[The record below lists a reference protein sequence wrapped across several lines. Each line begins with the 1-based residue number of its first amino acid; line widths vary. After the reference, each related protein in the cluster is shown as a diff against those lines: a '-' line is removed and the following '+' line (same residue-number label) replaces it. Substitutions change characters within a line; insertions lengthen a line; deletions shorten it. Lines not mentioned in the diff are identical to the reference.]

1 MDILTYA
8 ALSEKNFEEQL
19 SETGKTRKT
28 TFWSDFTIADTY
40 GKAAINDTYKRS
52 IGSFIGNVEYIA
64 EFILVLN
71 WKAWEHSHRGNVEK
85 SMLYSRLYEKALNK
99 AYKQYAKDKVS
110 TNYLYD
116 YLD

>member
-19 SETGKTRKT
+19 SEAGKKRKT
-28 TFWSDFTIADTY
+28 TFWSDFTIADAY
-40 GKAAINDTYKRS
+40 GKTAINDTYKRS
-52 IGSFIGNVEYIA
+52 IDSFIDVEYFA

-71 WKAWEHSHRGNVEK
+71 WKSWEHYRRRNVGT
-85 SMLYSRLYEKALNK
+85 SMLYSYLYEKARDK